1 MIKTQNL
8 FNQKWEKIIYGNGKI
23 LRKQQL
29 NMYLYTANKRGHI
42 KKVQLI
48 LLLFILMK
56 ISDLKGQDLQLIEKG
71 TVILYRDKT
80 LKDFHFNTKKIPVCK
95 TIANY
100 ESINSSYNLYCVGSG
115 DSITLNGKISP
126 YLYIIR
132 FGDGYVALSLNEKK
146 EVMDLKHISY
156 VIGMDS
162 DEMIS
167 KVVDD
172 TTLRVTYLDG
182 YKRRVEKYT
191 LVQRDGLFV
200 KKDSSFT
207 EPLPTFD
214 EWEVFFGHYEYDED

>member
-1 MIKTQNL
+1 MGQDIRFLDKGTLISIREQTLRSTFIRVPN
-8 FNQKWEKIIYGNGKI
+8 FNVCKENSDYDLLNTIYFRNCVYKDSIRIFGKI
-23 LRKQQL
+23 
-29 NMYLYTANKRGHI
+29 NPS
-42 KKVQLI
+42 
-48 LLLFILMK
+48 LFVVTFT
-56 ISDLKGQDLQLIEKG
+56 GG
-71 TVILYRDKT
+71 YGVI
-80 LKDFHFNTKKIPVCK
+80 
-95 TIANY
+95 
-100 ESINSSYNLYCVGSG
+100 
-115 DSITLNGKISP
+115 
-126 YLYIIR
+126 
-132 FGDGYVALSLNEKK
+132 SLNEEK
-146 EVMDLKHISY
+146 EVIDLEHISY
-156 VIGMDS
+156 YSGMDS